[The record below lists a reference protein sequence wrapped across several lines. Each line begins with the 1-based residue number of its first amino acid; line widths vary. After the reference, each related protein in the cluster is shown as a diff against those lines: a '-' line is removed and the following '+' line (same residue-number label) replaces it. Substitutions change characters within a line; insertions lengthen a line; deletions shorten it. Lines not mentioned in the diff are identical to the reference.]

1 LTHDEKNE
9 WIYLL
14 MCDQINFEAKEDM
27 VDLQR
32 RTFATNWNDY
42 VTKMQNLD

>member
-1 LTHDEKNE
+1 
-9 WIYLL
+9 
-14 MCDQINFEAKEDM
+14 M